1 MIQNLIAF
9 AGLSHSGKDLLYSQ
23 ILKLGKSE
31 PDLNISQN
39 VVIYDWLSPPLK
51 KKNESYV
58 EIILPP
64 IREKILRKLNTL
76 IYIHDISYQRLDD
89 VVSDFQEVSSNI
101 RTVNK
106 HFQVFLILNR
116 GHLIPN
122 EVERNRIKND
132 LVARFQEI
140 FPHQI
145 LSYIVSLKRSD
156 DQRLANM
163 IFMQIINKASDF
175 VEKNQG
181 EYSNKKI
188 TIEKETQQ
196 HIQTNLEDKMNTLGY
211 AGAYLLTQNH
221 RVLLAVGKSQS
232 WQEKVGPQI
241 IRMLDQYGAF
251 DIQPT
256 EKANILRIEDFIMI
270 IQAIKSEMKL
280 VLIGRE
286 SVFKLASESYSTI
299 EQACLEL
306 SDEIVTMLD

>member
-9 AGLSHSGKDLLYSQ
+9 AGLSHSGKDLLYNQ
-23 ILKLGKSE
+23 MLKLGKSE

-39 VVIYDWLSPPLK
+39 VVYYDWLIPPLK
-51 KKNESYV
+51 KKDDSYI

-64 IREKILRKLNTL
+64 IREKILRKLNSL

-89 VVSDFQEVSSNI
+89 VVSDFQEISSNI

-122 EVERNRIKND
+122 DVERNRIRND
-132 LVARFQEI
+132 LVARFQQI
-140 FPHQI
+140 FPHEI
-145 LSYIVSLKRSD
+145 PSYIVSLKGPD

-163 IFMQIINKASDF
+163 IFTQIINKASEF
-175 VEKNQG
+175 VEENQT
-181 EYSNKKI
+181 EYSNEKI
-188 TIEKETQQ
+188 TLEKETQQ
-196 HIQTNLEDKMNTLGY
+196 HIKSILGDKMNTLGY
-211 AGAYLLTQNH
+211 AGAYVLSQNH
-221 RVLLAVGKSQS
+221 EVLLAVGKSQS

-241 IRMLDQYGAF
+241 IKMLDQYGAF

-256 EKANILRIEDFIMI
+256 EKANILRIEDFLMI
-270 IQAIKSEMKL
+270 IQAIKTEMKL

-286 SVFKLASESYSTI
+286 SAFRLASESYSTI
-299 EQACLEL
+299 EQICLEL
-306 SDEIVTMLD
+306 SDEIVTKL